1 MVVFCLRAVPEMVA
15 SIRSLTQG
23 GCDDRN
29 YHITPR
35 SSESPNTQTEAQ
47 QVEGQVHFSCP
58 VVQEWKGPFQIPDV

>member
-1 MVVFCLRAVPEMVA
+1 MLA

-35 SSESPNTQTEAQ
+35 LSESPNTQTDHAREALTTVQ
-47 QVEGQVHFSCP
+47 YSQTLHTYIYISKRPLEQVLEVSP
-58 VVQEWKGPFQIPDV
+58 